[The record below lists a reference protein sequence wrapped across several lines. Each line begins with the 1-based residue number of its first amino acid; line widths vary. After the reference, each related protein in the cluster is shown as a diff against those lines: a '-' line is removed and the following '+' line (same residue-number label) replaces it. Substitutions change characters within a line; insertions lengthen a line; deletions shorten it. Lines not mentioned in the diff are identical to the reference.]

1 MAKKKSDSEDG
12 EKGSRLRIVVVVL
25 AILLVA
31 AGVYMY
37 LGNGSADA
45 PAGAQPVVVAAID
58 KGEVIKLEPIF
69 INLKDDRFLKVGL
82 ALQTTLTGDDVE
94 LDGHSIGFEEL
105 LKRKDVVKEVGWNE
119 EEARR
124 SVLATHVRN
133 VCAVYGAVAHDHN
146 VGGDYGIRVS

>member
-94 LDGHSIGFEEL
+94 LDGSMALDAAIEVFSNKDLEQLVSESGRAQLKEAL
-105 LKRKDVVKEVGWNE
+105 LTLVTEK
-119 EEARR
+119 
-124 SVLATHVRN
+124 
-133 VCAVYGAVAHDHN
+133 YGAQVIDIYLTEF
-146 VGGDYGIRVS
+146 VMQ

>member
-12 EKGSRLRIVVVVL
+12 EKRSRLRIVVVVL

-37 LGNGSADA
+37 LGNGSSDA
-45 PAGAQPVVVAAID
+45 PADAQPVAVAAID

-69 INLKDDRFLKVGL
+69 INLKDERFLKVGL

-94 LDGHSIGFEEL
+94 LDGSMALDAAIEVFSNKDLEQLVSESGRAQLKEAL
-105 LKRKDVVKEVGWNE
+105 LTLVTEK
-119 EEARR
+119 
-124 SVLATHVRN
+124 
-133 VCAVYGAVAHDHN
+133 YGAQVIDIYFTEF
-146 VGGDYGIRVS
+146 VMQ

>member
-12 EKGSRLRIVVVVL
+12 EKGSRLRIVVVVM

-37 LGNGSADA
+37 LGNGSSDA
-45 PAGAQPVVVAAID
+45 PADAQPVAVAAID

-69 INLKDDRFLKVGL
+69 INLKDERFLKVGL

-94 LDGHSIGFEEL
+94 LDGSMALDAAIEVFSNKDLEQLVSESGRAQLKEAL
-105 LKRKDVVKEVGWNE
+105 LTLVTEK
-119 EEARR
+119 
-124 SVLATHVRN
+124 
-133 VCAVYGAVAHDHN
+133 YGAQVIDIYFTEF
-146 VGGDYGIRVS
+146 VMQ

>member
-12 EKGSRLRIVVVVL
+12 EKRSRLRIVVVVL

-37 LGNGSADA
+37 LGNGSSDA
-45 PAGAQPVVVAAID
+45 PAEAQSVAVSAID

-69 INLKDDRFLKVGL
+69 INLKNERFLKIGL

-94 LDGHSIGFEEL
+94 LEGSMALDAAIEVFSNKDLEQLVSESGRAQLKEAL
-105 LKRKDVVKEVGWNE
+105 LTLVTEK
-119 EEARR
+119 
-124 SVLATHVRN
+124 
-133 VCAVYGAVAHDHN
+133 YGAQVIDIYFTEF
-146 VGGDYGIRVS
+146 VMQ

>member
-12 EKGSRLRIVVVVL
+12 EKGSRLRIVVVVM

-37 LGNGSADA
+37 LGNGSSDA

-94 LDGHSIGFEEL
+94 LDGSMALDAAIEVFSNKDLEQLVSESGRAQLKEAL
-105 LKRKDVVKEVGWNE
+105 LTLVTEK
-119 EEARR
+119 
-124 SVLATHVRN
+124 
-133 VCAVYGAVAHDHN
+133 YGAQVIDIYLTEF
-146 VGGDYGIRVS
+146 VMQ

>member
-37 LGNGSADA
+37 LGNGSSDA

-94 LDGHSIGFEEL
+94 LDGSMALDAAIEVFSNKDLEQLVSESGRAQLKEAL
-105 LKRKDVVKEVGWNE
+105 LTLVTEK
-119 EEARR
+119 
-124 SVLATHVRN
+124 
-133 VCAVYGAVAHDHN
+133 YGAQVIDIYLTEF
-146 VGGDYGIRVS
+146 VMQ

>member
-12 EKGSRLRIVVVVL
+12 EKRSRLRIVVVVL

-37 LGNGSADA
+37 LGNGSSDA
-45 PAGAQPVVVAAID
+45 PAEVQPVAVSAID

-69 INLKDDRFLKVGL
+69 INLKNERFLKIGL

-94 LDGHSIGFEEL
+94 LEGSMALDAAIEVFSNKDLEQLVSESGRAQLKEAL
-105 LKRKDVVKEVGWNE
+105 LTLVTEK
-119 EEARR
+119 
-124 SVLATHVRN
+124 
-133 VCAVYGAVAHDHN
+133 YGAQVIDIYFTEF
-146 VGGDYGIRVS
+146 VMQ

>member
-12 EKGSRLRIVVVVL
+12 EKGSRLRIVVVVM

-37 LGNGSADA
+37 LGNGSSDA

-94 LDGHSIGFEEL
+94 LDGSMALDAAIEVFSNKDLEQLVSESGRAQLKEAL
-105 LKRKDVVKEVGWNE
+105 LTLVTKK
-119 EEARR
+119 
-124 SVLATHVRN
+124 
-133 VCAVYGAVAHDHN
+133 YGAQVIDIYLTEF
-146 VGGDYGIRVS
+146 VMQ

>member
-12 EKGSRLRIVVVVL
+12 EKGSRLRIVVVVM

-37 LGNGSADA
+37 LGNGSSDA

-94 LDGHSIGFEEL
+94 LDGSMALDAAIEVFSNKDLEQLVSESGRAQLKEAL
-105 LKRKDVVKEVGWNE
+105 LTLVTEK
-119 EEARR
+119 
-124 SVLATHVRN
+124 
-133 VCAVYGAVAHDHN
+133 YGAQVIDIYFTEF
-146 VGGDYGIRVS
+146 VMQ